1 MGKQNKNGMS
11 QQVEKKAETHNEEIR
26 SLCESPPPYK
36 NRPYVTQ
43 ENGEQWLIA
52 PNKYL
57 HRNSIS
63 IEKNGKFVMQVAYEI
78 DRNKVCIS
86 DSAEGLDRRKLRYL
100 VCIFPNGREQ
110 IIKVGYSDYTE
121 NTWLIIPKYK

>member
-11 QQVEKKAETHNEEIR
+11 QEVEKKAETHNEEIR
-26 SLCESPPPYK
+26 SLCDSPPPYK

-57 HRNSIS
+57 HRISIS
-63 IEKNGKFVMQVAYEI
+63 VENNGKVVMRVGYEI
-78 DRNKVCIS
+78 DGNKVCII
-86 DSAEGLDRRKLRYL
+86 DNEEGLDHGKLRYL

-110 IIKVGYSDYTE
+110 IIKVGYSKCKK